1 MHIMYVN
8 FCYNYI
14 WWISFSPLS
23 MYFPFNLFFICYYY
37 LKCKIIVRLVGTLAM
52 CGSRYLAYCGKVL
65 KCFKLCGML
74 LPRCNRREGSV

>member
-14 WWISFSPLS
+14 WWISCSPLS
-23 MYFPFNLFFICYYY
+23 MYFPFNMFFICCYY

-52 CGSRYLAYCGKVL
+52 YVWK
-65 KCFKLCGML
+65 
-74 LPRCNRREGSV
+74 